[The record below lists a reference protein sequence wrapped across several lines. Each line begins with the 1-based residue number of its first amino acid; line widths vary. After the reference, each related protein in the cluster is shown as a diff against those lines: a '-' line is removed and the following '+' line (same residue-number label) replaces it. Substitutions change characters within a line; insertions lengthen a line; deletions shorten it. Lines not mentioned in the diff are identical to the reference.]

1 MFALLV
7 YANHAVLR
15 TWRGPWPGYA
25 SGYAAAVML
34 TSALAR
40 CAHHILLS
48 HAAGEGAGLGQEVME
63 MLKKMKAQEYHLPD
77 SLNLT
82 PECKALLRAL
92 LHPESDKRVKMAGIM
107 ADAWFRTD
115 LPPDALN
122 MNDKYL
128 ANTRPCPQSEADIK
142 HIVAMATNYNTSD
155 MYASQMDQF

>member
-1 MFALLV
+1 
-7 YANHAVLR
+7 
-15 TWRGPWPGYA
+15 
-25 SGYAAAVML
+25 
-34 TSALAR
+34 
-40 CAHHILLS
+40 
-48 HAAGEGAGLGQEVME
+48 ME